1 MASDE
6 KRNSINML
14 NRYLMT
20 KRKRTSDIDDHPPP
34 LPNKNGFLN

>member
-20 KRKRTSDIDDHPPP
+20 KRKRTSDIDDHPP